1 MEGGVYE
8 FRVPPLRFWVK
19 AMAGNQNSGR
29 HALPTNVHLLRGN
42 PSKKSAAE
50 LRGAPGVTFEAKL
63 PPCPAFLTSDARSE
77 WRRIAADLRTVGMVA
92 AVDRAELAVYCQAWA
107 DWKMARERLAE
118 EAALRRDGGYV
129 DVTPKGFQQM
139 GVWMQLANRA
149 EERMRTAGA
158 SFGFSPSARS
168 RVGAQVAAQGELFEN
183 EQARVANTYF

>member
-1 MEGGVYE
+1 
-8 FRVPPLRFWVK
+8 
-19 AMAGNQNSGR
+19 MAGNQNSGR
-29 HALPTNVHLLRGN
+29 RALPTNVHLLRGN

-50 LRGAPGVTFEAKL
+50 LRGPSAPAFEAKL
-63 PPCPAFLTSDARSE
+63 PPCPAFLTADARAE
-77 WRRIAADLRTVGMVA
+77 WRRVTADLKTIGMIA

-118 EAALRRDGGYV
+118 ASARSVDGGYV

-168 RVGAQVAAQGELFEN
+168 RVGAQVAVQGELFEN
-183 EQARVANTYF
+183 EQARVANRYF